1 MDYDE
6 YKRLKEDLE
15 MKLRDLMTLYI
26 NTNGLPIGT
35 PVIPL
40 QRSGGYSCSFTGELC
55 HVFDRQIGYDGRI
68 DHTIIKAKKDGTMA
82 KGGRQELFDKKDLQV
97 VEKTNEL

>member
-1 MDYDE
+1 MEYDE

-15 MKLRDLMTLYI
+15 MKLRDLRTYYI

-40 QRSGGYSCSFTGELC
+40 QRNDGYSCQFTGQLC
-55 HVFDRQIGYDGRI
+55 HVFDRQIGRDGRI
-68 DHTIIKAKKDGTMA
+68 DHTIIKARKDGTMA
-82 KGGRQELFDKKDLQV
+82 RGGRQEILFDKKRLASG
-97 VEKTNEL
+97 

>member
-1 MDYDE
+1 MEYDE

-35 PVIPL
+35 PVIP
-40 QRSGGYSCSFTGELC
+40 
-55 HVFDRQIGYDGRI
+55 
-68 DHTIIKAKKDGTMA
+68 
-82 KGGRQELFDKKDLQV
+82 
-97 VEKTNEL
+97 